1 MCSSS
6 TSASQPQVPMKLIF
20 ATDFVIDEQQA
31 SQAEAEEM
39 FYHLIRLVKRLNNL
53 RIAKEEYLLLK
64 AILLTNV
71 GKYYIPLAGS
81 FLPQSL

>member
-1 MCSSS
+1 MFVLRTHQQMCYSSS
-6 TSASQPQVPMKLIF
+6 ASNSQSQLPIKLIF

-31 SQAEAEEM
+31 VQAEAEEM

-53 RIAKEEYLLLK
+53 RIAKEEYLVLK

-71 GKYYIPLAGS
+71 GM
-81 FLPQSL
+81 